1 MKKEA
6 PLNALQPYLPPGAY
20 EPVTDY
26 LVRYKVHLTITRKR
40 ETLLGDYRNA
50 VDGKN
55 HRISV
60 NGNLNPYA
68 FLITLLHELAHLL
81 TFDAYGHRVA
91 AHGSEWKQEYGKILA
106 KFLLYKIF
114 PADVEKALLRSL
126 QNPAATTC
134 GEEHLTRVLRKYD
147 TKKQPHHIR
156 MVEELP
162 HGALFKTKDG
172 RLFKRMEKMRKRFK
186 CIELNTHAV
195 YLFNALYEVEVINP
209 EATADD

>member
-6 PLNALQPYLPPGAY
+6 PLQALQQFLPPGAF
-20 EPVTDY
+20 EPVTQY
-26 LVRYKVHLTITRKR
+26 LVQYKVHLTVTRQR
-40 ETLLGDYRNA
+40 ETLLGDYRNN

-81 TFDAYGHRVA
+81 TFDNYGHRAA
-91 AHGSEWKQEYGKILA
+91 AHGKEWKNEYSKILA
-106 KFLLYKIF
+106 QFLLHKLF
-114 PADVEKALLRSL
+114 PKDIEKALLKSL

-147 TKKQPHHIR
+147 EKKNKNGLLMI
-156 MVEELP
+156 EELIN
-162 HGALFKTKDG
+162 GNIFRTKDG
-172 RLFKRMEKMRKRFK
+172 RIFKRIEKLRKRYK
-186 CIELNTHAV
+186 CIEVKTGAV
-195 YLFNALYEVEVINP
+195 YLFNALYEVELV
-209 EATADD
+209 AGY

>member
-6 PLNALQPYLPPGAY
+6 PLNALEQFLPPGAY
-20 EPVTDY
+20 EPVAQY
-26 LVRYKVHLTITRKR
+26 LVQYKVHLTITRQR

-68 FLITLLHELAHLL
+68 FLVTLLHELAHLL
-81 TFDAYGHRVA
+81 TFDNFGHRVA
-91 AHGSEWKQEYGKILA
+91 AHGKEWKNEYSKLLA
-106 KFLLYKIF
+106 QFLLHKLF
-114 PADVEKALLRSL
+114 PTDVEKALLKSL

-147 TKKQPHHIR
+147 VAQKKNGLKL
-156 MVEELP
+156 VEELKD
-162 HGALFKTKDG
+162 GNLFRTKDG
-172 RLFKRMEKMRKRFK
+172 RVFKRMEKLRKRYK
-186 CIELNTHAV
+186 CIELKTGTV
-195 YLFNALYEVEVINP
+195 YLFNALYEVEVV
-209 EATADD
+209 AAVK